1 MKNILFWIYILAA
14 VLLIGAGY
22 KYWQYK
28 VTDGGEAATEQTT
41 ETKHAQKEKSEKS
54 SQQEEKKDTSLPQVF
69 KEPAIQKIYEDIAS
83 KNKKMQLTFVSTPYQ
98 TSDKNTNVAN
108 TFISNLQEDIDYN
121 VVEIDASSNTVNSDN
136 INKENPDVVILDA
149 LTLNDYIEGVTSDEH
164 IKNLD
169 TIINNIKKDNRKIY
183 VVGTRSMNDDA
194 FNAYQQDEMNF
205 LSNQDVYFIPVSDA
219 VKENYDN
226 NSELLTETGVK
237 NWTKAITDEVLK

>member
-22 KYWQYK
+22 KYWQDK
-28 VTDGGEAATEQTT
+28 VTDGGEATEQTT
-41 ETKHAQKEKSEKS
+41 ETKHTQKDKSENS
-54 SQQEEKKDTSLPQVF
+54 SQQEEKKDVSLPQVF
-69 KEPAIQKIYEDIAS
+69 KEPAIQKIYEDKAS

-121 VVEIDASSNTVNSDN
+121 VVEIDASSNTVNSDD
-136 INKENPDVVILDA
+136 INKENPDIVILDA

-164 IKNLD
+164 INNLD
-169 TIINNIKKDNRKIY
+169 TIINNIKMDNRKIY

-219 VKENYDN
+219 IKENYDN
-226 NSELLTETGVK
+226 DSELLTETGVK

>member
-22 KYWQYK
+22 KYWQHK
-28 VTDGGEAATEQTT
+28 VTDGGETSTEQTT
-41 ETKHAQKEKSEKS
+41 ETKQTQMEKSEKS
-54 SQQEEKKDTSLPQVF
+54 SQQEEKEDTSLPQVF
-69 KEPAIQKIYEDIAS
+69 KEPAIQKIYEEKAS
-83 KNKKMQLTFVSTPYQ
+83 KNKKMQLTFVSTPFQ

-108 TFISNLQEDIDYN
+108 TFISNLQEDINYN
-121 VVEIDASSNTVNSDN
+121 VVEADGSANTVKSDD

-149 LTLNDYIEGVTSDEH
+149 LTLNDYIEGISSDEH
-164 IKNLD
+164 IKNLES
-169 TIINNIKKDNRKIY
+169 IINDIKKDNRKIY
-183 VVGTRSMNDDA
+183 VVGTRSMKDDA
-194 FNAYQQDEMNF
+194 FNAYQQDEMIF

-226 NSELLTETGVK
+226 DSELLTETGVK